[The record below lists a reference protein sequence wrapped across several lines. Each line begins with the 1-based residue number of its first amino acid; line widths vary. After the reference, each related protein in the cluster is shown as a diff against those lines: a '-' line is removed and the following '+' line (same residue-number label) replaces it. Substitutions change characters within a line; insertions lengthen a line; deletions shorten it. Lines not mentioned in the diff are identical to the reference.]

1 MKSFIL
7 DKIIRQRVSVF
18 LQGEDA
24 YTTEKQLIDLTESY
38 IDLIFVME
46 PHGILYMP
54 IENSRD
60 PEQLVI
66 EAKHWVKEHCHG
78 TD

>member
-1 MKSFIL
+1 MKSIIL

-24 YTTEKQLIDLTESY
+24 YTTDKQIIDLTESY

-46 PHGILYMP
+46 PNGILYMP
-54 IENSRD
+54 IEKSRD
-60 PEQLVI
+60 PEFIVN
-66 EAKHWVKEHCHG
+66 EANNWVKEHCHG
-78 TD
+78 NY